1 MVLDSGKGVNIM
13 QVQTIEENGLV
24 ITDVPKLLNITAR
37 LNISFIKQ
45 EMKRTG
51 VTKAS
56 YNQFVGQ

>member
-1 MVLDSGKGVNIM
+1 MVLDSGEGVNIM

-51 VTKAS
+51 VAKAS

>member
-1 MVLDSGKGVNIM
+1 MVLDSGEGVNIM

-51 VTKAS
+51 VAKAS
-56 YNQFVGQ
+56 YNQFVGK